1 MQGDQLESTGLPRL
15 AQVATAVAC
24 LLVASPLVGLAA
36 AQSLRGVVLDASNR
50 APISGTAIQLQLDRG
65 TQIRRATTDSA
76 GAFSITAPEAGLYRV
91 TATRL
96 GFLQHRG
103 DTVRLGNAETVTVEI
118 QLDRTAVPL
127 RPVVVTER
135 LNGLP
140 DGFEARRAQGF
151 GRFLTRKDIEARRG
165 SQTSDILRGMPGLVL
180 TPVRRGRG
188 PGNTLS
194 FRGPAGLCQPA
205 VWIDGVFI
213 AGASVDEILPPTT
226 LEAIEVYNSTTTA
239 PIQYRTGN
247 CGVVLFWT
255 KRGVTE
261 DRAKIKWWKLLLGA
275 SAGVGL
281 IFLLK

>member
-1 MQGDQLESTGLPRL
+1 MQGDPLESTSLSKL

-24 LLVASPLVGLAA
+24 LLAGPPLVGLAS

-50 APISGTAIQLQLDRG
+50 AAISGTAIQLQPDRG
-65 TQIRRATTDSA
+65 SQIRRATTDSA
-76 GAFSITAPEAGLYRV
+76 GAFYINAPEAGLYRV

-96 GFLQHRG
+96 GFVQHRG
-103 DTVRLGNAETVTVEI
+103 DTVRLGNSETVTVEI

-127 RPVVVTER
+127 KPVVVTGR
-135 LNGLP
+135 ISGLP
-140 DGFEARRAQGF
+140 DGFESRRAAGF
-151 GRFLTRKDIEARRG
+151 GRFLTRKDIESRQG
-165 SQTSDILRGMPGLVL
+165 SQTSDILRGMPGLVI

-188 PGNTLS
+188 PGNTLAM
-194 FRGPAGLCQPA
+194 RGPAGLCQPA

-213 AGASVDEILPPTT
+213 AGASVDEMLVPTT
-226 LEAIEVYNSTTTA
+226 LEAVEVYNSTSTA

-255 KRGVTE
+255 KRGTNE
-261 DRAKIKWWKLLLGA
+261 DRAKTKWWKLLLGA